1 MARIALP
8 PGDGEEGRRMWS
20 LRPDLDVAAQAFGT
34 ALQDAA
40 RLPLRVREAAR
51 IRIAYANGCIPCSQ
65 ARPEDAER
73 FGLDEDFY
81 AHAANPARRGDY
93 GVQEALALRFAEC
106 FTGGAETFNDAL
118 WADLNTAFAPSEL
131 LELAILCAKW
141 LGLGRLNAVMDIS
154 QSCPIRFPAEQ
165 D

>member
-1 MARIALP
+1 
-8 PGDGEEGRRMWS
+8 MWS
-20 LRPDLDVAAQAFGT
+20 LRPDLDIAAQAFGT

-81 AHAANPARRGDY
+81 AHAADPARRGDY

-106 FTGGAETFNDAL
+106 FAGGAETFNDAL

-141 LGLGRLNAVMDIS
+141 LGLGRLNAIMDIS